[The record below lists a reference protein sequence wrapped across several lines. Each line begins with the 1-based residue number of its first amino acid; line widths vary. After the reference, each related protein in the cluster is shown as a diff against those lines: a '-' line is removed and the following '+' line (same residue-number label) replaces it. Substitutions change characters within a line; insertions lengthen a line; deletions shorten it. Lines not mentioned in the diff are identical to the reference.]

1 MHDGYLAWE
10 IDTVEKFV
18 AARRYAEGLLR
29 RSGSSWVLPPLRFS
43 DVTRHWL
50 ALWG

>member
-1 MHDGYLAWE
+1 M
-10 IDTVEKFV
+10 EKFV